1 MDPFADLLGGL
12 FGGGRRG
19 GGGAKQQRKVKPVV
33 KEIKVKLEDVFA
45 GKLLKIPHKRQK
57 VCEECD
63 GKGGKNAKKCNKCK
77 GHGVVEKI
85 VQLGPGFLSSS
96 RVACPDCNG
105 EGTTYA
111 KEDKCKNCTGK
122 CVLQENKTLEVAI
135 EPGIPNEH
143 MIQFHGDGDEIP
155 GAMAGDLYIKVLIEP
170 HKTFE
175 RKGADLHYK
184 KKISL
189 YEALTGTI
197 FQIDHLDGTKLNITS
212 APGEVI
218 AHNTVKQIN
227 KKGMPFFKDAMGAG
241 NLYIEF
247 DIEFPKKNELKNLD
261 QLKNILPMPKNT
273 VNVDKKACVVMQD
286 YDESSTNPHAEGGKA
301 KGRGGHD
308 DDDDDGMPRGG
319 QRVQCNQ
326 Q

>member
-1 MDPFADLLGGL
+1 MYTPEKCLKSLIRDKKI
-12 FGGGRRG
+12 
-19 GGGAKQQRKVKPVV
+19 AKNAMEKEAKTQRK
-33 KEIKVKLEDVFA
+33 
-45 GKLLKIPHKRQK
+45 
-57 VCEECD
+57 CT
-63 GKGGKNAKKCNKCK
+63 KCK
-77 GHGVVEKI
+77 GHGIVEKI

-111 KEDKCKNCTGK
+111 KEDKCKNCSGK
-122 CVLQENKTLEVAI
+122 CVLQESKTLEVPV

-143 MIQFHGDGDEIP
+143 LIQFHGDGDEIP
-155 GAMAGDLYIKVLIEP
+155 GAMAGDLYIKILIEP

-175 RKGADLHYK
+175 RKGADLYYK

-197 FQIDHLDGTKLNITS
+197 FQIEHLDGSKLNITS

-218 AHNTVKQIN
+218 ANNTVKQIT
-227 KKGMPFFKDAMGAG
+227 KKGMPFHKDAMGSG

-261 QLKNILPMPKNT
+261 QLKNILPQPKNV
-273 VNVDKKACVVMQD
+273 VNVDKKACVVLQD
-286 YDESSTNPHAEGGKA
+286 YDDSSTNPHAEGGKS
-301 KGRGGHD
+301 KGRHD
-308 DDDDDGMPRGG
+308 DDDEEGGQQQGG